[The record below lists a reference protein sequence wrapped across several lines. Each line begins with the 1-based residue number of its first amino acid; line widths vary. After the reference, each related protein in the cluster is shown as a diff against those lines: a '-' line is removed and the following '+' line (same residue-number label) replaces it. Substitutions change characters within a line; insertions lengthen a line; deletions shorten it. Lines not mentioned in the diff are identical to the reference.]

1 MKLRREKIN
10 EKDVGLAEDGFEMLI
25 HAVGEESHCKWN
37 YNMTKKKEEL
47 NKWIESRELRSE
59 LMKLIVDLFGVDLKN
74 QSWCQLK
81 HTLRE
86 AIGVEEVMNRIN
98 KDQDKIKEL
107 EKFADIHNQLY
118 LRYLSILGV
127 NEKNAKV
134 LSEA

>member
-1 MKLRREKIN
+1 MKLKREKIN

-37 YNMTKKKEEL
+37 YNMTKSQGEL
-47 NKWIESRELRSE
+47 DKWIESRELRSE

-81 HTLRE
+81 HTLRI
-86 AIGVEEVMNRIN
+86 AIGIEEVMNRIN
-98 KDQDKIKEL
+98 KNSDKKKEL
-107 EKFADIHNQLY
+107 ESLAEIHNKIY